1 MQVEILQ
8 TRLKEKEGEVEHILV
23 NLHKSQES
31 CKQLQEE
38 NGMVL
43 YLYILVGQPYH
54 TCKPYEHVN
63 P

>member
-8 TRLKEKEGEVEHILV
+8 TQLKEKEGEREKMLI
-23 NLHKSQES
+23 NLHKTQES

-38 NGMVL
+38 NCMLL
-43 YLYILVGQPYH
+43 YLYIFVGQPYH